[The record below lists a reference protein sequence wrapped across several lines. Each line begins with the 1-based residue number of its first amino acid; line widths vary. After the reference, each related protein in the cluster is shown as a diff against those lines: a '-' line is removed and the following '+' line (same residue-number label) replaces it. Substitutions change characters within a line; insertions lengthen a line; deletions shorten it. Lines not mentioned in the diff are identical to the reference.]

1 MARCGAAGVRL
12 ITRNGND
19 LATRFPLG
27 AAAVAALPVRSYLI
41 DGEAIVC
48 DESGLA
54 VFNLRRSRRSML
66 PPSH

>member
-1 MARCGAAGVRL
+1 MCRRECR
-12 ITRNGND
+12 
-19 LATRFPLG
+19 
-27 AAAVAALPVRSYLI
+27 ALTPYLI

-54 VFNLRRSRRSML
+54 VFDLTRSRRSML

>member
-1 MARCGAAGVRL
+1 MCRREGWYMPSPGHPC
-12 ITRNGND
+12 
-19 LATRFPLG
+19 
-27 AAAVAALPVRSYLI
+27 LI
-41 DGEAIVC
+41 DGEAILC

>member
-1 MARCGAAGVRL
+1 
-12 ITRNGND
+12 
-19 LATRFPLG
+19 
-27 AAAVAALPVRSYLI
+27 VAALPVRSSLI

-54 VFNLRRSRRSML
+54 VFDLTRSRRSML